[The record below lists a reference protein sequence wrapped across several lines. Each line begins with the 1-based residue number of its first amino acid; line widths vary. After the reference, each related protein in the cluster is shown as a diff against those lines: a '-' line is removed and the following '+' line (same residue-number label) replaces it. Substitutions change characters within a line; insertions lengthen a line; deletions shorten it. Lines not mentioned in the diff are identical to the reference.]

1 MRRKSGN
8 GHTGRQD
15 LYIMTHRELSVFV
28 FMGCAYLALAYNPAF
43 IFLFLTNPVKIGI
56 GGNSEKRRAQVDR
69 SVPGRVVRLVS
80 VKVRGAYQIEQSLHR
95 ALRPFRVPFIGSGK
109 TEWFAG
115 FTAFPAVVVVALAW
129 TWERGLLFGLV
140 VALVWWLGG

>member
-1 MRRKSGN
+1 MKRSGN
-8 GHTGRQD
+8 GYAGRQD
-15 LYIMTHRELSVFV
+15 LYIMTHREISVVV
-28 FMGCAYLALAYNPAF
+28 FAGAVYLAASYHPAL
-43 IFLFLTNPVKIGI
+43 IWLFLANPVKIGI
-56 GGNSEKRRAQVDR
+56 GGNSEKRRAQVDK

-80 VKVRGAYQIEQSLHR
+80 LRVRGAYHIEQSLHR

-129 TWERGLLFGLV
+129 TWERGIFFALV
-140 VALVWWLGG
+140 VALVWWLVW